1 MPVTTQPA
9 ASQSAIPAAKWTLSR
24 RSPSV
29 TYAAL
34 RPAATQ
40 ATASVVETTRGR
52 NRSANPGAA
61 RRLTALKSGALGNGA
76 SRLTSTSRD
85 PGEGDSS
92 SSTPSPRTRADLPSV
107 QNTSPL
113 NGSAEAAAV
122 VRDPT
127 RRATFTATSM
137 FCTA

>member
-1 MPVTTQPA
+1 M
-9 ASQSAIPAAKWTLSR
+9 ASQSAIPAAKCTLSR

-34 RPAATQ
+34 RPEATQ

-52 NRSANPGAA
+52 NRWANSGAA
-61 RRLTALKSGALGNGA
+61 RRCTARKSGAFGKGA
-76 SRLTSTSRD
+76 SRLTSTSREPD
-85 PGEGDSS
+85 EGANSS
-92 SSTPSPRTRADLPSV
+92 SAPSLRTRACVPSV

-113 NGSAEAAAV
+113 KGSADAAAV
-122 VRDPT
+122 TVDPT

-137 FCTA
+137 FRTA